1 MRGDSGR
8 VFFIQAVFGEGNLQF
23 LSFGLFLVPCQPNK
37 EAKRGTKFFT
47 FSPYKEVAK
56 ED

>member
-1 MRGDSGR
+1 MIQA
-8 VFFIQAVFGEGNLQF
+8 VFFFIQAVFGEGNLQF
-23 LSFGLFLVPCQPNK
+23 LSFGLFLVPWQPNK